1 MSKKE
6 KLNSN
11 DLYAL
16 LGVVFLIVLITVG
29 AVIYANR
36 LSERINNQ
44 KEILRLEKI
53 KLKLQ
58 IEILEKQNKK
68 ITHYGKV

>member
-6 KLNSN
+6 RLNSN

-29 AVIYANR
+29 ALIYADR

-44 KEILRLEKI
+44 KEILRLEKV

-68 ITHYGKV
+68 ITR

>member
-16 LGVVFLIVLITVG
+16 LGVVFLTVG
-29 AVIYANR
+29 ITIGAVTYVNR

-58 IEILEKQNKK
+58 IEILEKQKKK
-68 ITHYGKV
+68 ITR